1 MNKLSQTMNRLTVS
15 ILAVLSLLFVTSAC
29 KEKANEPAQSSTQQT
44 TVTEKAE
51 QGTAAEPAV
60 VENSDGTTTEL
71 YDHDNDTPESH
82 GQASANKQPMV
93 YSIADDGFLNIRE
106 WPRSD
111 ARILGKLL
119 TGGEGGVY
127 DGSSANWHRVKYHG
141 ITGYVN
147 GRYARVTGLEQSTKN
162 ISARKVYYV
171 VIESYN
177 DLRSAEDAT
186 RVMPDALS
194 PCIFKANEGGR
205 TLYRLCDGCYYSRK
219 DAQEHASLI
228 RQYLERDAWVWESNG
243 TAVCVNQAV
252 GLSGELVDIS
262 PK

>member
-1 MNKLSQTMNRLTVS
+1 
-15 ILAVLSLLFVTSAC
+15 
-29 KEKANEPAQSSTQQT
+29 
-44 TVTEKAE
+44 
-51 QGTAAEPAV
+51 
-60 VENSDGTTTEL
+60 
-71 YDHDNDTPESH
+71 
-82 GQASANKQPMV
+82 
-93 YSIADDGFLNIRE
+93 
-106 WPRSD
+106 
-111 ARILGKLL
+111 
-119 TGGEGGVY
+119 
-127 DGSSANWHRVKYHG
+127 
-141 ITGYVN
+141 
-147 GRYARVTGLEQSTKN
+147 

-219 DAQEHASLI
+219 DALEHASLI